1 MPDNSKDL
9 SQYGE
14 NGLSGIYRAFVVDN
28 MDPLKLARVRI
39 RVPMIHGV
47 SDGPNYLNDAQV
59 PWATPI
65 TPAGSGYDHGSCMVP
80 DVGD

>member
-47 SDGPNYLNDAQV
+47 SAGPNYLNDAQV
-59 PWATPI
+59 PW
-65 TPAGSGYDHGSCMVP
+65 SGEFSLLMICDLPSLNFYFLFL
-80 DVGD
+80 